1 LNFTSLCDKVLHP
14 KKRGTMNHRYE
25 LAIIGAGPA
34 GIATAIESYAVGI
47 KDIILL
53 EKDENHN
60 ATIRKFYKDNK
71 RVDKD
76 WKGQKVEL
84 DGTIYFVDGTKES
97 TLDFFDQL
105 LDHESITLR
114 THTEVQKIVKKE
126 DGFEVFVAGGSIHT
140 QYVVVTI
147 GRMGKPNKPDY
158 KIPPSIKNQIHF
170 TLDSCSQGERV
181 MVIGGGDSAIEY
193 AVELCDH
200 NEVTLC
206 YRRGTFRR
214 ANPTNQNDID
224 QAVARGSI
232 RALLNTEITE
242 LESEGGKVKTIFS
255 DGTLNSS
262 IVLFMRSAGQHR
274 ALFCKAAVFVRKREN
289 RSTMRITK
297 QISPTCSSQEILP
310 KNRAVQSRWG
320 SITDLLS
327 PITSSRS
334 KSDTHYSPKIGGLW

>member
-1 LNFTSLCDKVLHP
+1 MENF
-14 KKRGTMNHRYE
+14 YE

-34 GIATAIESYAVGI
+34 GIATAIESYAAGVQ
-47 KDIILL
+47 KIILL

-105 LDHESITLR
+105 LDHESLELR

-126 DGFEVFVAGGSIHT
+126 EGFEVFIAGGSILAK
-140 QYVVVTI
+140 YVVVTI

-158 KIPPSIKNQIHF
+158 KIPLSIKNQIHY
-170 TLDSCSQGERV
+170 TLDGCSQGEKV
-181 MVIGGGDSAIEY
+181 MVVGGGDSAIEY
-193 AVELCDH
+193 AVELCDR
-200 NEVTLC
+200 NDVTIC

-224 QAVARGSI
+224 KAI
-232 RALLNTEITE
+232 RNTRVRAMLNTEIIG
-242 LESEGGKVKTIFS
+242 LESESGKVHVLFS
-255 DGTLNSS
+255 DGSS
-262 IVLFMRSAGQHR
+262 ELFDRVVYAIGGTTPSGFLQSSGIREEDGKPVHDENYQTNVPGLFVAGD
-274 ALFCKAAVFVRKREN
+274 
-289 RSTMRITK
+289 IT
-297 QISPTCSSQEILP
+297 QE
-310 KNRAVQSRWG
+310 SGG
-320 SITDLLS
+320 SIALGLNHGFA
-327 PITSSRS
+327 IAHYI
-334 KSDTHYSPKIGGLW
+334 KSL